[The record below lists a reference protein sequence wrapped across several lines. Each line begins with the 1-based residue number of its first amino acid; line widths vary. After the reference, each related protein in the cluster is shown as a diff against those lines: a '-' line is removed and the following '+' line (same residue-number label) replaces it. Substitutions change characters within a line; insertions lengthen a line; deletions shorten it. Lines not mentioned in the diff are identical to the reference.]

1 MNPWSWL
8 VAQAASSA
16 SASRSWTPFL
26 DPLPIH
32 AQWWLT
38 IIPMAFFVCVAYK
51 AVRCVDM
58 SQYWRQVF
66 VMTGQTIAGM
76 IGLAVLMF
84 AVVEVVVPRLG

>member
-1 MNPWSWL
+1 
-8 VAQAASSA
+8 
-16 SASRSWTPFL
+16 
-26 DPLPIH
+26 
-32 AQWWLT
+32 
-38 IIPMAFFVCVAYK
+38 MAFFVCVAYK